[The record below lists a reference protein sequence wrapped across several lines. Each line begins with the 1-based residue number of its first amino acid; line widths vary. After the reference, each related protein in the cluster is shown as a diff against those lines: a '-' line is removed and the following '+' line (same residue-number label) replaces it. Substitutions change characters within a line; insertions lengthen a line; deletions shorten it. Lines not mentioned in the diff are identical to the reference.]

1 MFPSPSYPIEN
12 IIEVRAT
19 SKVSIPLEAGKCPLF
34 EYVKMKIQIASS
46 YSRKSS
52 KNVKKWSKMAFNPHE
67 F

>member
-1 MFPSPSYPIEN
+1 MFTVHSYPIEN

-19 SKVSIPLEAGKCPLF
+19 SKVSIPIEAGKCPLF

-52 KNVKKWSKMAFNPHE
+52 KNVKKCSKKAFNKHE